1 MPWNGDFWR
10 ANSDRHVVTSGNG
23 GLDASCCINCNVTKQ
38 KKNVSSSFFFPTTLT
53 LYRFFLAVSL
63 SRVTEI
69 LYSCM
74 YVCNSKKGVMYAVL
88 GKENRGL

>member
-38 KKNVSSSFFFPTTLT
+38 KKEFLLLLFFPSTLT
-53 LYRFFLAVSL
+53 LYRSFLDVSL

-69 LYSCM
+69 LY
-74 YVCNSKKGVMYAVL
+74 
-88 GKENRGL
+88 